1 MYCAACSGRKLVIRR
16 YGSPSSLRRV
26 LLELKEFGN
35 RAGFEVSIARSIIV
49 AEASLLFEN
58 AMRRFRVRSSVA
70 ESARSLKIRL
80 SSEN

>member
-1 MYCAACSGRKLVIRR
+1 
-16 YGSPSSLRRV
+16 
-26 LLELKEFGN
+26 LKEFGN